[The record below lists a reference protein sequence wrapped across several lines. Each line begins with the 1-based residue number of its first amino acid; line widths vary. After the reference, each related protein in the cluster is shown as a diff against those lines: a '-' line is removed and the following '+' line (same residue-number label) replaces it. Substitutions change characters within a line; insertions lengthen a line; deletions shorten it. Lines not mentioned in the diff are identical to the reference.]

1 MNMANKRKSLS
12 LWYLALVGILA
23 LALTIAVES
32 LNLRGTPLNWAIR
45 GAALLG
51 YQSVFLAI
59 VSSAYMR
66 QLVRLF
72 GRPFVRVHH
81 VASVTGLIFITLH
94 PLGVALDNATISVF
108 VPRFDSVLVFLQLG
122 GRLAWYL
129 IALAALIALL
139 RRSVG
144 RPWRVIHMLNY
155 VAFLLITVHANLIG
169 TQLQYSV
176 PRAVSIVMAL
186 VIVGVFVQKRLRQ
199 RRPVKR
205 GA

>member
-1 MNMANKRKSLS
+1 MANNRKSLN

-32 LNLRGTPLNWAIR
+32 LNLGGTPLNWAIR

-72 GRPFVRVHH
+72 GHPFVQVHH
-81 VASVTGLIFITLH
+81 VVSVTGLILITLH

-129 IALAALIALL
+129 VALAALIALL

-155 VAFLLITVHANLIG
+155 IAFLLITVHANLIG
-169 TQLQYSV
+169 TDLQYAV
-176 PRAVSIVMAL
+176 TRAISIVMAL
-186 VIVGVFVQKRLRQ
+186 VIVGVFVRKRLRQ

-205 GA
+205 RA

>member
-1 MNMANKRKSLS
+1 MNMVNKSKPLS

-23 LALTIAVES
+23 LVLTIAVES
-32 LNLRGTPLNWAIR
+32 LDLWGTPLNWAIR

-51 YQSVFLAI
+51 YQSIFLAI

-72 GRPFVRVHH
+72 GRPFVQVHH
-81 VASVTGLIFITLH
+81 VVSVAGLILITLH

-129 IALAALIALL
+129 VALAALVALL

-144 RPWRVIHMLNY
+144 LPWRVVHGLNY
-155 VAFLLITVHANLIG
+155 IAFLLTTVHANLIG
-169 TQLQYSV
+169 TDLQYTV
-176 PRAVSIVMAL
+176 TRAISIVMAL
-186 VIVGVFVQKRLRQ
+186 VMVGVFVQKRLRR

>member
-23 LALTIAVES
+23 LVLTIAMES
-32 LNLRGTPLNWAIR
+32 LNLGGTPLNWAIR

-72 GRPFVRVHH
+72 GRPFVQVHH
-81 VASVTGLIFITLH
+81 VVSVSGLILITLH

-108 VPRFDSVLVFLQLG
+108 VPRFDSVLSSLRLG
-122 GRLAWYL
+122 GQLAWYL
-129 IALAALIALL
+129 VALAVLVALL
-139 RRSVG
+139 RRSIG
-144 RPWRVIHMLNY
+144 RRWRVVHMLNY
-155 VAFLLITVHANLIG
+155 VAFLSATVHANLIG

-205 GA
+205 RA

>member
-23 LALTIAVES
+23 LALVIAMES
-32 LNLRGTPLNWAIR
+32 LNLGGTPLNWAIR

-72 GRPFVRVHH
+72 GRPFVQVHH
-81 VASVTGLIFITLH
+81 VVSVSGLIFITLH

>member
-1 MNMANKRKSLS
+1 MANNRKSLS

-32 LNLRGTPLNWAIR
+32 LNLGGTPLNWAIR

-72 GRPFVRVHH
+72 GRPFVQVHH
-81 VASVTGLIFITLH
+81 VVSVTGLILITLH

-129 IALAALIALL
+129 VALAALIALL

-155 VAFLLITVHANLIG
+155 IAFLLITVHANLIG
-169 TQLQYSV
+169 TDLQYAV
-176 PRAVSIVMAL
+176 TRAISIVMAL
-186 VIVGVFVQKRLRQ
+186 VIVGVFVRKRLRQ

-205 GA
+205 RA

>member
-23 LALTIAVES
+23 LALVIAMES
-32 LNLRGTPLNWAIR
+32 LNLGGTPLNWAIR

-72 GRPFVRVHH
+72 GRPFVQVHH
-81 VASVTGLIFITLH
+81 VVSVSGLIFITLH
-94 PLGVALDNATISVF
+94 PLGVALDNASISVF

-139 RRSVG
+139 RRSIG
-144 RPWRVIHMLNY
+144 RPWRVVHMLNY
-155 VAFLLITVHANLIG
+155 IAFLLITVHANLIG
-169 TQLQYSV
+169 THLQYSV

-199 RRPVKR
+199 RRPVK
-205 GA
+205 

>member
-1 MNMANKRKSLS
+1 MANKRKSLS

-72 GRPFVRVHH
+72 GRPFVQVHH
-81 VASVTGLIFITLH
+81 VASVSGLIFITLH

-155 VAFLLITVHANLIG
+155 IAFLLITVHANLIG